1 MKTEIRNH
9 PGKRFKLMVMK
20 ILSEL
25 RRRLEEHREKL
36 SKETE
41 KIYVKRIN

>member
-1 MKTEIRNH
+1 MKTELRNH
-9 PGKRFKLMVMK
+9 PGKRFTLMVIK

-25 RRRLEEHREKL
+25 RRLEEHSEKL